1 MEKNQNYKI
10 LEHIQDHTAIYSEIP
25 FSKEEQKTFLNKN
38 YLLLDN
44 SKDQPILAYNNP
56 YYGRINPLTGEAN
69 TKYTK
74 ETKPLYTL
82 LWKLLLN
89 QPSTV
94 AFRYFSFT
102 ENITR
107 AQSIKDFTQYC
118 LTHGIRVQLQ
128 DLTVDYKTTLAPVQ
142 LTGNMQSAYWDNLN
156 NQLKDYNKLLKESQ
170 QLTRYETWKPIYLE
184 NWLSPKDPQ
193 QGKLKAEQLHEYI
206 NTWLPAYELDKNYPD
221 TEPYTY
227 QIRHK
232 GNPYKGIPVSVTT
245 HKDHLSELPAYEL
258 DENYPDPDPHTDPIY
273 HKGNRY
279 KGIPASVTTHKDHLS
294 DPKYHTFKIIMTYNV
309 LKYYE
314 QIGEPITNPNML
326 ICETCGNPISTTDQT
341 PIAQTSIYYELLGNS
356 GYYLEPAPQITC
368 PHCDTEYIYS
378 IEDDDYFKTEPMKD
392 SLIYTS
398 KLSGKTYHW
407 RNDPIPETKP
417 IIGPEIKFNK
427 PAPQQTTKD
436 YRVPDMLRPTKIIIP
451 NFDYFMEYLNAYQ
464 ELHPEVPLQDAIQAT
479 QKLYTVKPQVISA

>member
-1 MEKNQNYKI
+1 MEKNTNYKI
-10 LEHIQDHTAIYSEIP
+10 LKHIQNHTVIYSEIKFTP
-25 FSKEEQKTFLNKN
+25 EEQKTFLNKN
-38 YLLLDN
+38 YLLLEN
-44 SKDQPILAYNNP
+44 SIGQPILAYNNP

-69 TKYTK
+69 PKYTK
-74 ETKPLYTL
+74 ETKPLHTL

-89 QPSTV
+89 QPSTM

-102 ENITR
+102 NKITPY
-107 AQSIKDFTQYC
+107 QTIKDYTQYC
-118 LTHGIRVQLQ
+118 LTHGTRVQLQ
-128 DLTVDYKTTLAPVQ
+128 DLTVDYKITLEPVQ
-142 LTGNMQSAYWDNLN
+142 RTGNMQSAYWDYLN
-156 NQLKDYNKLLKESQ
+156 DQLKEYIKLLKEHQ
-170 QLTRYETWKPIYLE
+170 QLTIYETWKPIYLE

-193 QGKLKAEQLHEYI
+193 QGKLKAEQLHKYI

-221 TEPYTY
+221 TEPQTY
-227 QIRHK
+227 Q
-232 GNPYKGIPVSVTT
+232 
-245 HKDHLSELPAYEL
+245 
-258 DENYPDPDPHTDPIY
+258 IY

-294 DPKYHTFKIIMTYNV
+294 DPKYHTFKTVMTYNV

-326 ICETCGNPISTTDQT
+326 ICETCGNPISITDQT

-378 IEDDDYFKTEPMKD
+378 IEAGDYFKTEPMKD
-392 SLIYTS
+392 SLVYTS

-417 IIGPEIKFNK
+417 IIGPEFKFNK

-436 YRVPDMLRPTKIIIP
+436 YRVPDMLRPTKIILP

-464 ELHPEVPLQDAIQAT
+464 ELHPEVPLQDAIKAT